1 MRTPANELPF
11 GVVSPYWLDLR
22 RYDPVSVAAVLAKP
36 MLILQGGRDYQVTVD
51 DDLAGWKT
59 GLAHRANVLVRVYP
73 SDNHS
78 FFPGTGPSA
87 PMEYEQSH
95 HMDPVAVADIASWLT
110 VPKFN
115 KARSASSGFER

>member
-1 MRTPANELPF
+1 MRYLASLNPHTAAASQLTIDEMRKQATLVDSSELSPSTPADELPF

-59 GLAHRANVLVRVYP
+59 GLAHRANVIVRV
-73 SDNHS
+73 
-78 FFPGTGPSA
+78 
-87 PMEYEQSH
+87 
-95 HMDPVAVADIASWLT
+95 
-110 VPKFN
+110 
-115 KARSASSGFER
+115 